1 MTLDGKAITREIVA
15 QQVCKIIESTRPRL
29 AGLIHPD
36 TVLTPELGIDSLAM
50 IEMTVGIE
58 EQFGIAMGD
67 MEELDVERPSS
78 VEELI
83 DLVMTKLQ
91 AAAQ

>member
-1 MTLDGKAITREIVA
+1 
-15 QQVCKIIESTRPRL
+15 
-29 AGLIHPD
+29 
-36 TVLTPELGIDSLAM
+36 M